1 MKLKGYL
8 LAIVSAVTYGLI
20 PLFIIPIKTM
30 GFPMD
35 TTLFYRFFISSA
47 FVSVYLFIK
56 KESFRVQSHELF
68 IMVILGVL
76 YALSSDLLFVGY
88 DHLTPGIASTILFV
102 YPVFVAIILWLLFQ
116 EKLSRNTFLAI
127 VITLSGVMVLSV
139 KDNSF
144 NINVV
149 GLGVSVLSALSYATY
164 MVIVNKSRIEISGI
178 LVTFYSMFFSAVYYL
193 CKAVLKDVDLFP
205 DASLLLHLSVFALV
219 TTVLSI
225 TALIYAIQLIG
236 STPTAIMGALEPV
249 VAVAVSV
256 LLFHEKLTLNLSI
269 GVVLIITGVIYNIL
283 SDRRKPQMSH

>member
-56 KESFRVQSHELF
+56 KESFRVQRHELF
-68 IMVILGVL
+68 IMVILGLL

-205 DASLLLHLSVFALV
+205 DASLLLHMSVFALV

>member
-56 KESFRVQSHELF
+56 KESFRVQRHELF
-68 IMVILGVL
+68 IMVILGLL

>member
-56 KESFRVQSHELF
+56 KESFRVQRHELF